1 MVDNQQLHHVK
12 IVGLVLGMQEFST
25 NVTYQIE
32 DGSGRIDVKVW
43 IDKDGTDAFAAEK
56 RRMCQENTMVR
67 VIGSLREY
75 EGKRHV
81 LAYDLSPI
89 TEFNEVTHHFLETI
103 HVHLRNKKGPA
114 SSSSS
119 SSSGAFGAHAGGG
132 VPMMTSPMGATG
144 SSSFVPMGG
153 VGMPGQRLQMGR
165 EDQLWT
171 QLMEVFQEHSSH
183 DEVGLALQSAFHYLR
198 QKNPNATMEKVRET
212 VQRMSEEG
220 LVYTTIDEEH
230 FKCT

>member
-1 MVDNQQLHHVK
+1 
-12 IVGLVLGMQEFST
+12 
-25 NVTYQIE
+25 
-32 DGSGRIDVKVW
+32 
-43 IDKDGTDAFAAEK
+43 
-56 RRMCQENTMVR
+56 
-67 VIGSLREY
+67 
-75 EGKRHV
+75 
-81 LAYDLSPI
+81 
-89 TEFNEVTHHFLETI
+89 
-103 HVHLRNKKGPA
+103 
-114 SSSSS
+114 
-119 SSSGAFGAHAGGG
+119 
-132 VPMMTSPMGATG
+132 MGATG

-153 VGMPGQRLQMGR
+153 MGMPGQRLQMGR